1 MKAYQINIAPRTGSV
16 WDLTVGENENHA
28 LAEFSKS
35 LRDSIKIIN
44 AKIACGPECN
54 INTRKPKERNVEILR
69 TLRNQVGLLSKDF
82 YRPNSWPKVTN
93 RDYPYNHK
101 SYVKEVWLETSIYK

>member
-1 MKAYQINIAPRTGSV
+1 MGFV
-16 WDLTVGENENHA
+16 TVGENENHA

-54 INTRKPKERNVEILR
+54 ISIHGAKVEPWRSLE
-69 TLRNQVGLLSKDF
+69 NQVGLLSK
-82 YRPNSWPKVTN
+82 KT
-93 RDYPYNHK
+93 
-101 SYVKEVWLETSIYK
+101 TSIGQTLGLRLQ

>member
-1 MKAYQINIAPRTGSV
+1 MGFV
-16 WDLTVGENENHA
+16 TVGENENHA

-44 AKIACGPECN
+44 AKIACGECN

-69 TLRNQVGLLSKDF
+69 TLRKPGRLLSKK
-82 YRPNSWPKVTN
+82 R
-93 RDYPYNHK
+93 
-101 SYVKEVWLETSIYK
+101 LL

>member
-1 MKAYQINIAPRTGSV
+1 MKAYQINIALELESV
-16 WDLTVGENENHA
+16 WDLWLLEKDHA

-54 INTRKPKERNVEILR
+54 ISYTKAKRAQCKSLEHLE
-69 TLRNQVGLLSKDF
+69 NQVGLLSKK
-82 YRPNSWPKVTN
+82 R
-93 RDYPYNHK
+93 
-101 SYVKEVWLETSIYK
+101 LL

>member
-1 MKAYQINIAPRTGSV
+1 MKAYQINIAPRTGV
-16 WDLTVGENENHA
+16 GMGFVTVGENENHA

-54 INTRKPKERNVEILR
+54 ISIHESQKRA
-69 TLRNQVGLLSKDF
+69 QC
-82 YRPNSWPKVTN
+82 
-93 RDYPYNHK
+93 RDP
-101 SYVKEVWLETSIYK
+101 

>member
-1 MKAYQINIAPRTGSV
+1 V
-16 WDLTVGENENHA
+16 TVGENENHA

-54 INTRKPKERNVEILR
+54 ISIHESQKRNVEILR
-69 TLRNQVGLLSKDF
+69 TLRKPGGLLSKK
-82 YRPNSWPKVTN
+82 R
-93 RDYPYNHK
+93 
-101 SYVKEVWLETSIYK
+101 LL

>member
-1 MKAYQINIAPRTGSV
+1 MGFV
-16 WDLTVGENENHA
+16 TVGENENHA

-54 INTRKPKERNVEILR
+54 I
-69 TLRNQVGLLSKDF
+69 
-82 YRPNSWPKVTN
+82 
-93 RDYPYNHK
+93 
-101 SYVKEVWLETSIYK
+101 SIHESQKRAM

>member
-1 MKAYQINIAPRTGSV
+1 MGFV
-16 WDLTVGENENHA
+16 TVGENENHA

-54 INTRKPKERNVEILR
+54 ISIHESQKEQCNVSLEHLER
-69 TLRNQVGLLSKDF
+69 VGLLSK
-82 YRPNSWPKVTN
+82 KT
-93 RDYPYNHK
+93 
-101 SYVKEVWLETSIYK
+101 TSIGQTLGLRLQ